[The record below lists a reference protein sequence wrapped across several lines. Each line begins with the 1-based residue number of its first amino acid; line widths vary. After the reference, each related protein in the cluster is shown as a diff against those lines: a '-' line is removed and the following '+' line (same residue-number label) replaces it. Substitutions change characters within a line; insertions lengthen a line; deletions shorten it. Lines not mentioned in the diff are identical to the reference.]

1 MNFKTNKH
9 FMLHNI
15 KKFSLLF
22 MFIITFLNVSH
33 TQQSSNKSTP
43 LKNWIV
49 DLSQARS
56 SYDGIKIDKIEL
68 NDNNTVVHMSFHNLG
83 FTSTY
88 VEACNTFHIL
98 SKGKKVARFIKA
110 ENIPTRKMDK
120 TPFQCADIDKAMA
133 IKPGQFVRFR
143 LFFTRMPET
152 VNFIDVIEYDGNQSC
167 EFDVFKLNLTQK
179 EPLLNPTIATV
190 MPKNPQ
196 KVNKKPIKKVEENKK
211 PPLIAS
217 KSVPEPLAEN
227 ELNKKPLPEL
237 PKVTPPEKRNLKLV
251 KDFAITPKTITI
263 DIWDNDIEDGDRVSV
278 MLNDR
283 WILKD
288 YAVTKNKKKV
298 EITLNSGVNK
308 LVFHADNLGKMP
320 PNTATLSFYDGTELQ
335 TVTLKSDMDNSQG
348 IHLIKN

>member
-1 MNFKTNKH
+1 MFSAMKKLSLYYLFFAFVVATNA
-9 FMLHNI
+9 
-15 KKFSLLF
+15 
-22 MFIITFLNVSH
+22 
-33 TQQSSNKSTP
+33 QQSSTKSTP

-56 SYDGIKIDKIEL
+56 SFEGIKIDKVEL

-83 FTSTY
+83 FSTTFI
-88 VEACNTFHIL
+88 EACNTFHIL
-98 SKGKKVARFIKA
+98 SKGKSVARFIKA
-110 ENIPTRKMDK
+110 ENIPTRKMDGI
-120 TPFQCADIDKAMA
+120 TFNCADELNAMK

-143 LFFTRMPET
+143 LFFSRMPET
-152 VNFIDVIEYDGNQSC
+152 VNFIDVIEYDGYQSC
-167 EFDVFKLNLTQK
+167 EFDVFNLNLTHK
-179 EPLLNPTIATV
+179 EPLLNPTVAAV
-190 MPKNPQ
+190 MPKQMNKPSEKTNQ
-196 KVNKKPIKKVEENKK
+196 KPRKKVEKNQK

-217 KSVPEPLAEN
+217 KSVPEPPVAKEV
-227 ELNKKPLPEL
+227 EKKPLPEL

-251 KDFAITPKTITI
+251 KDFVIAPKTITI

-320 PNTATLSFYDGTELQ
+320 PNTATLSFYDGSELQ

>member
-1 MNFKTNKH
+1 MF
-9 FMLHNI
+9 FAM

-22 MFIITFLNVSH
+22 LFFIVFDFHSNA
-33 TQQSSNKSTP
+33 QQSSSNSTP

-56 SYDGIKIDKIEL
+56 SFDGIKIDKIEL
-68 NDNNTVVHMSFHNLG
+68 NDNNTVVHMSFHNFG
-83 FTSTY
+83 FGSQHI
-88 VEACNTFHIL
+88 EACNTFHIL

-110 ENIPTRKMDK
+110 ENIPTRKMDSS
-120 TPFQCADIDKAMA
+120 PFECADIATAMA

-167 EFDVFKLNLTQK
+167 EFDVFNLNLTHK
-179 EPLLNPTIATV
+179 EPLLNPTMAAVI
-190 MPKNPQ
+190 PKEINKNPERI
-196 KVNKKPIKKVEENKK
+196 NKKPTKKVEKNQK

-217 KSVPEPLAEN
+217 KSVPEPPAVN
-227 ELNKKPLPEL
+227 EVEKKTLPEL

-251 KDFAITPKTITI
+251 KDFVIAPKTITI

-298 EITLNSGVNK
+298 EITLSPGVNK

-320 PNTATLSFYDGTELQ
+320 PNTATLSFYDGSELQ

>member
-1 MNFKTNKH
+1 MFYA
-9 FMLHNI
+9 M

-22 MFIITFLNVSH
+22 LLFIVFVFHSNA
-33 TQQSSNKSTP
+33 QQSSSNSTS

-49 DLSQARS
+49 DLSHARS
-56 SYDGIKIDKIEL
+56 SFDGIKIDKIEL

-83 FTSTY
+83 FASTY

-110 ENIPTRKMDK
+110 ENIPTRKMDGI
-120 TPFQCADIDKAMA
+120 TFNCADELNAMR

-143 LFFTRMPET
+143 LFFTRMPAT
-152 VNFIDVIEYDGNQSC
+152 VNFVDVIEYDGNQSC
-167 EFDVFKLNLTQK
+167 EFDVFDLNLTHK
-179 EPLLNPTIATV
+179 EPLLNPTVAAV
-190 MPKNPQ
+190 MPKQMNKTPEKINQ
-196 KVNKKPIKKVEENKK
+196 KPTKKVEKNQK

-217 KSVPEPLAEN
+217 KSVPEPPVVN
-227 ELNKKPLPEL
+227 EVEKKPLPEL

-251 KDFAITPKTITI
+251 KDFVIAPKTVTI

-278 MLNDR
+278 MFNDR

-298 EITLNSGVNK
+298 EITLSPGVNK

-320 PNTATLSFYDGTELQ
+320 PNTATLSFYDGKELQ
-335 TVTLKSDMDNSQG
+335 TISLKSDMDNSQG

>member
-1 MNFKTNKH
+1 MK
-9 FMLHNI
+9 NI
-15 KKFSLLF
+15 SFLF
-22 MFIITFLNVSH
+22 LFFITFLNNSF
-33 TQQSSNKSTP
+33 TQHSSSKSTP

-56 SYDGIKIDKIEL
+56 SFEGIKIDKIEL
-68 NDNNTVVHMSFHNLG
+68 NDNNTVVHMSFHNIG
-83 FTSTY
+83 FSSTY
-88 VEACNTFHIL
+88 IEACNTFHIL

-110 ENIPTRKMDK
+110 ENIPTRKMDGI
-120 TPFQCADIDKAMA
+120 TFDCADEISAMK
-133 IKPGQFVRFR
+133 IKPSQFVRFR

-167 EFDVFKLNLTQK
+167 EFDVFNLNLTHK
-179 EPLLNPTIATV
+179 EPLLNPTMAAIVPKLSA
-190 MPKNPQ
+190 KNPT
-196 KVNKKPIKKVEENKK
+196 KTNKKPIKKAKTNQN

-217 KSVPEPLAEN
+217 KSVPEPTIEN
-227 ELNKKPLPEL
+227 EVEKKPLPEL

-251 KDFAITPKTITI
+251 KDFVITPKTLTI
-263 DIWDNDIEDGDRVSV
+263 DIWDNDVEDGDRVSV

-288 YAVTKNKKKV
+288 YAVTKKKKKV
-298 EITLNSGVNK
+298 EITIYPGVNK

-320 PNTATLSFYDGTELQ
+320 PNTATLSFYNGSELQ

-348 IHLIKN
+348 IQLIKN

>member
-1 MNFKTNKH
+1 MFYAMK
-9 FMLHNI
+9 NI
-15 KKFSLLF
+15 SLLFLFFIVFKFSL
-22 MFIITFLNVSH
+22 NA
-33 TQQSSNKSTP
+33 QQSSSNSTP

-49 DLSQARS
+49 DLSHARS
-56 SYDGIKIDKIEL
+56 SFEGIKIDKVEL

-83 FTSTY
+83 FFPQHI
-88 VEACNTFHIL
+88 EACNSFHIL

-110 ENIPTRKMDK
+110 ENIPTRKMDGS
-120 TPFQCADIDKAMA
+120 TFECADIATAMA

-167 EFDVFKLNLTQK
+167 EFDVFNLNLTHK
-179 EPLLNPTIATV
+179 EPLINPTVAALI
-190 MPKNPQ
+190 PKQMNKDLAKINQ
-196 KVNKKPIKKVEENKK
+196 KPTKKVEKNQK

-217 KSVPEPLAEN
+217 KSVPEPPVTKEVD
-227 ELNKKPLPEL
+227 KKPLPEL

-251 KDFAITPKTITI
+251 KDYVIAPKTITI

-298 EITLNSGVNK
+298 EITLSPGVNK